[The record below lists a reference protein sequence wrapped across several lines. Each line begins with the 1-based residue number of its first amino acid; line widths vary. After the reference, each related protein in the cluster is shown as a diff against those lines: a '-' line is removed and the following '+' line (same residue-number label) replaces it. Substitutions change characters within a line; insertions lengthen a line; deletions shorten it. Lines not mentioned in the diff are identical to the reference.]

1 MSNHPFVSTEAP
13 LHLSADCE
21 QCFGLCCVALP
32 YGKSSDFAFD
42 KSSGTPCPNLRNDNR
57 CGIHTQLRQKGFKGC
72 TVYDC
77 FGAGQKLSQLTYAG
91 KDWRDHPELASEMFD
106 CLPVMRQLQ
115 EMMSYVNEMLAY
127 PETKSIH
134 SRLREKYQ
142 ETEQLTL
149 LEPAAILRLDIPT
162 HRAGI
167 SELLLQGSEM
177 IRTQAISSMKQTVT
191 ASGHGKSKSKSK
203 MNKRAGGMDYLG
215 ANLKGAD
222 LRGNSFR
229 GALMI
234 AADLRN
240 ADLRAADFI
249 GADLRDANLGG
260 ADLRGSLFLTQ
271 SQLNSAKG
279 NSATKLPTHVKM
291 PDHWTT

>member
-1 MSNHPFVSTEAP
+1 MTNQAFSSNQDT

-42 KSSGTPCPNLRNDNR
+42 KSSGTPCSNLRTDNR

-77 FGAGQKLSQLTYAG
+77 FGAGQKLSQITYAG
-91 KDWRDHPELASEMFD
+91 KDWRNHPETAAEMFD
-106 CLPVMRQLQ
+106 CLPVMKQLH
-115 EMMSYVNEMLAY
+115 EMMSYINEMLQL
-127 PETKSIH
+127 PETSSIH
-134 SRLREKYQ
+134 AALKDVYR
-142 ETEQLTL
+142 ETERLTD
-149 LEPAAILRLDIPT
+149 LEPSAILRLDIPA
-162 HRAGI
+162 HRAVVN
-167 SELLLQGSEM
+167 ELLVQASEM
-177 IRTQAISSMKQTVT
+177 VRAKVP
-191 ASGHGKSKSKSK
+191 ASGKEPSKSKTK
-203 MNKRAGGMDYLG
+203 KRIGRDFLG

-222 LRGNSFR
+222 LRGASFR

-240 ADLRAADFI
+240 ADMRKTDLI

-260 ADLRGSLFLTQ
+260 ADLRGSIFLTQ

-279 NSATKLPTHVKM
+279 SSDTKLP
-291 PDHWTT
+291 DHLNIPSHWL

>member
-1 MSNHPFVSTEAP
+1 MTNQAFSSNQAT
-13 LHLSADCE
+13 LHLNADCE

-42 KSSGTPCPNLRNDNR
+42 KSSGTPCSNLRTDNR

-77 FGAGQKLSQLTYAG
+77 FGAGQKLSQITYAG
-91 KDWRDHPELASEMFD
+91 KDWRNHPESAAEMFD
-106 CLPVMRQLQ
+106 CLPVMKQLH
-115 EMMSYVNEMLAY
+115 EMMSYINEMLQL
-127 PETKSIH
+127 PETSSIH
-134 SRLREKYQ
+134 AALKDVYE
-142 ETEQLTL
+142 ETERLTD
-149 LEPAAILRLDIPT
+149 LEPSAILRLDIPA
-162 HRAGI
+162 HRAVVN
-167 SELLLQGSEM
+167 ELLVLASEM
-177 IRTQAISSMKQTVT
+177 VRAKVPTSDK
-191 ASGHGKSKSKSK
+191 GPSKSKSK
-203 MNKRAGGMDYLG
+203 KRIGRDFLG

-222 LRGNSFR
+222 LRGASFR

-240 ADLRAADFI
+240 ADMRKTDLI

-260 ADLRGSLFLTQ
+260 ADLRGSIFLTQ

-279 NSATKLPTHVKM
+279 SADTKLP
-291 PDHWTT
+291 DHLNIPSHWM

>member
-1 MSNHPFVSTEAP
+1 MTNQAFSSNQAT

-42 KSSGTPCPNLRNDNR
+42 KSSGTPCPNLRTDNR

-77 FGAGQKLSQLTYAG
+77 FGAGQKLSQITYAG
-91 KDWRDHPELASEMFD
+91 RDWRNHPESAAEMFD
-106 CLPVMRQLQ
+106 CLPVMKQLH
-115 EMMSYVNEMLAY
+115 EMMSYINEMLQL
-127 PETKSIH
+127 PETSSIH
-134 SRLREKYQ
+134 AALKDVYR
-142 ETEQLTL
+142 ETERLTD
-149 LEPAAILRLDIPT
+149 LEPSAILRLDIPA
-162 HRAGI
+162 HRAVVN
-167 SELLLQGSEM
+167 ELLVQASEM
-177 IRTQAISSMKQTVT
+177 VRAKVP
-191 ASGHGKSKSKSK
+191 ASGKGPSQSKTK
-203 MNKRAGGMDYLG
+203 KRTGRDFLG

-222 LRGNSFR
+222 LRGASFR

-240 ADLRAADFI
+240 ADMRNTDLI

-260 ADLRGSLFLTQ
+260 ADLRGSIFLTQ

-279 NSATKLPTHVKM
+279 SADTKLPYHLNL
-291 PDHWTT
+291 PSHWL